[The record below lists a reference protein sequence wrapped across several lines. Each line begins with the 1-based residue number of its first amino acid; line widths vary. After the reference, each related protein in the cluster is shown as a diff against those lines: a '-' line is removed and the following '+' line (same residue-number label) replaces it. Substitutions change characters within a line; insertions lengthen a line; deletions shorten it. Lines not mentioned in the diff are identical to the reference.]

1 MYNPLEQLGKNIY
14 VDSNG
19 ITATKASFEI
29 MSCLMRDINVI
40 LRVRENGDFIF
51 ASPSMY
57 DTANEVIWFSFTN
70 YANQLTQLIG
80 VDRDGEIVY
89 YTGD

>member
-19 ITATKASFEI
+19 ITATKASWEI

-40 LRVRENGDFIF
+40 LRVREGSDFIF
-51 ASPSMY
+51 ATPSIY
-57 DTANEVIWFSFTN
+57 DSANNMIWFSYTIN
-70 YANQLTQLIG
+70 NNSTQLIG
-80 VDRDGEIVY
+80 VDIDGKIVQ
-89 YTGD
+89 